1 MSTNQHFA
9 STFSM
14 QIFKFQKRSNKLF
27 FLFWLRCQQSA
38 PESFLAGYSRFDT
51 LLGFLCSIRP
61 LSTSRFIFINR
72 KNKSD
77 IENYRPFLV
86 LSGISNIQEPNIY
99 DECANTLDYDLLY
112 KCESHEGLLLWKVPN
127 QISAKEIK
135 RYVCTKSYLNR
146 SVSTPLYRGE
156 YSCSC
161 SISFPSKIPSFSIQ
175 ELQSGGIYI
184 VDSTLNTFGS
194 NSQSRGET

>member
-1 MSTNQHFA
+1 
-9 STFSM
+9 M

-112 KCESHEGLLLWKVPN
+112 KCKSHEGLLFERF
-127 QISAKEIK
+127 Q
-135 RYVCTKSYLNR
+135 TKSQR
-146 SVSTPLYRGE
+146 KK
-156 YSCSC
+156 
-161 SISFPSKIPSFSIQ
+161 SKDMCARKAI
-175 ELQSGGIYI
+175 
-184 VDSTLNTFGS
+184 
-194 NSQSRGET
+194 